1 MLNREIPFRP
11 KLEGDFRIRFYTA
24 VSCINEETSPLQ
36 IEQICMNEIN
46 WVQEVC
52 TYNLGQRKKY
62 RAVWMLFRDLTRASW
77 KACYRDG
84 VLYMSLPSLNGAE
97 LHDVSSPEVKKL
109 LRSWMSES
117 RHERLTSYID
127 FIQRMERNNTSN
139 HDISELIAD
148 GEELAIR
155 LERAHNGEIEL
166 SEAVRPYLQLV
177 VENERD
183 DFTGIKT
190 SEIWRYFRLTWST
203 PAETTPG
210 RTMQYLMA
218 LVSDSKGNVPKGNE
232 AETIYDQLAE
242 NEVIE
247 DNITLNSVE
256 SMRNVMQR
264 LLSVDKGV
272 FVVSALNDSM
282 ISYSAGSKYF
292 LTSGTGAPYERG
304 GEFIGSIIRGYCP
317 ELASYIRDLLEQA
330 SDPITLLFEPVLEA
344 DMEVFSDQNQ
354 YEDIP
359 AFKDIN
365 ERTQWFLNGIKD
377 GGTCLLNNLR
387 NHPNPLTQLRLFNF
401 FCVFSLMRYMTL
413 LEAFYCGERIRPIL
427 LDFSG
432 VSPSFSSVARASE
445 MSYTQIYKSINRFY
459 AWGYARWLD
468 EKGYSKKE
476 LLQSETPVYEE
487 RKAVSKASKEE
498 LDALWLLAKERAA
511 DLEGEEMYLTFGE
524 TMYDMLALEASSHPI
539 TYLRALGNLSGI
551 LYPPDKL
558 HPNKRFSVSQDII
571 EMLLRC
577 CVNPGEMISGMDI
590 RRRLWDRFGI
600 IVGGSQFEMQT
611 LQESGMILQIDED
624 ALDENFSSF
633 ASMLESMDFAELMA
647 DGILQIRL
655 GGAEK

>member
-1 MLNREIPFRP
+1 M
-11 KLEGDFRIRFYTA
+11 
-24 VSCINEETSPLQ
+24 
-36 IEQICMNEIN
+36 EQIFLKAAR
-46 WVQEVC
+46 QEVDRK
-52 TYNLGQRKKY
+52 YVGFQPNSGSVKPVHIASGAQRCIYGSFNRSKSIKK
-62 RAVWMLFRDLTRASW
+62 
-77 KACYRDG
+77 
-84 VLYMSLPSLNGAE
+84 
-97 LHDVSSPEVKKL
+97 
-109 LRSWMSES
+109 
-117 RHERLTSYID
+117 
-127 FIQRMERNNTSN
+127 
-139 HDISELIAD
+139 
-148 GEELAIR
+148 
-155 LERAHNGEIEL
+155 
-166 SEAVRPYLQLV
+166 
-177 VENERD
+177 
-183 DFTGIKT
+183 
-190 SEIWRYFRLTWST
+190 
-203 PAETTPG
+203 
-210 RTMQYLMA
+210 MA

-247 DNITLNSVE
+247 DNIVLNSVE
-256 SMRNVMQR
+256 SMRNIMQR

-272 FVVSALNDSM
+272 YVVSGLKDSM

-292 LTSGTGAPYERG
+292 LTSGTGAPYEGG

-317 ELASYIRDLLEQA
+317 ELASYISELLEQA
-330 SDPITLLFEPVLEA
+330 NDPITLLFEPILEA
-344 DMEVFSDQNQ
+344 DMEMFSDQDQ

-365 ERTQWFLNGIKD
+365 EHTQWFLNGIMD

-459 AWGYARWLD
+459 AWGYANWLD
-468 EKGYSKKE
+468 EKGYSKEE

-487 RKAVSKASKEE
+487 GKSISKVGEEE
-498 LDALWLLAKERAA
+498 LTALWLLAKERAS

-551 LYPPDKL
+551 LYPPDSL
-558 HPNKRFSVSQDII
+558 HPNKRFVVSQDII

-600 IVGGSQFEMQT
+600 IIGGSQFEMQT
-611 LQESGMILQIDED
+611 LQDSGMILQIDED
-624 ALDENFSSF
+624 ALDENFSLF
-633 ASMLESMDFAELMA
+633 ASLLESMDFAELMA

-655 GGAEK
+655 GGAEQ

>member
-1 MLNREIPFRP
+1 
-11 KLEGDFRIRFYTA
+11 
-24 VSCINEETSPLQ
+24 
-36 IEQICMNEIN
+36 
-46 WVQEVC
+46 
-52 TYNLGQRKKY
+52 
-62 RAVWMLFRDLTRASW
+62 
-77 KACYRDG
+77 
-84 VLYMSLPSLNGAE
+84 
-97 LHDVSSPEVKKL
+97 
-109 LRSWMSES
+109 
-117 RHERLTSYID
+117 
-127 FIQRMERNNTSN
+127 
-139 HDISELIAD
+139 
-148 GEELAIR
+148 
-155 LERAHNGEIEL
+155 
-166 SEAVRPYLQLV
+166 
-177 VENERD
+177 
-183 DFTGIKT
+183 
-190 SEIWRYFRLTWST
+190 
-203 PAETTPG
+203 
-210 RTMQYLMA
+210 
-218 LVSDSKGNVPKGNE
+218 
-232 AETIYDQLAE
+232 
-242 NEVIE
+242 
-247 DNITLNSVE
+247 
-256 SMRNVMQR
+256 
-264 LLSVDKGV
+264 
-272 FVVSALNDSM
+272 
-282 ISYSAGSKYF
+282 
-292 LTSGTGAPYERG
+292 
-304 GEFIGSIIRGYCP
+304 
-317 ELASYIRDLLEQA
+317 
-330 SDPITLLFEPVLEA
+330 
-344 DMEVFSDQNQ
+344 
-354 YEDIP
+354 
-359 AFKDIN
+359 
-365 ERTQWFLNGIKD
+365 
-377 GGTCLLNNLR
+377 
-387 NHPNPLTQLRLFNF
+387 
-401 FCVFSLMRYMTL
+401 MTL

-468 EKGYSKKE
+468 EKGYSKEE

-498 LDALWLLAKERAA
+498 LDALWLLAKERAS

-558 HPNKRFSVSQDII
+558 HPNKRFVVSQDII

>member
-1 MLNREIPFRP
+1 MILRAFFSFPNERQFIECQFFWEFRVIAINAAVLYSVYNAFPDFEPIKEAYTQMLHAVVFHEEAHESKDLVVFDLSKREALTGEILKQAILKMTAEDHYKECKKCPLYDSCVVNKNRRMLNN
-11 KLEGDFRIRFYTA
+11 A
-24 VSCINEETSPLQ
+24 
-36 IEQICMNEIN
+36 
-46 WVQEVC
+46 
-52 TYNLGQRKKY
+52 
-62 RAVWMLFRDLTRASW
+62 LFQ
-77 KACYRDG
+77 
-84 VLYMSLPSLNGAE
+84 
-97 LHDVSSPEVKKL
+97 
-109 LRSWMSES
+109 
-117 RHERLTSYID
+117 ERLGI
-127 FIQRMERNNTSN
+127 ILQRVS
-139 HDISELIAD
+139 
-148 GEELAIR
+148 
-155 LERAHNGEIEL
+155 
-166 SEAVRPYLQLV
+166 LQ
-177 VENERD
+177 
-183 DFTGIKT
+183 
-190 SEIWRYFRLTWST
+190 
-203 PAETTPG
+203 
-210 RTMQYLMA
+210 
-218 LVSDSKGNVPKGNE
+218 
-232 AETIYDQLAE
+232 
-242 NEVIE
+242 
-247 DNITLNSVE
+247 
-256 SMRNVMQR
+256 
-264 LLSVDKGV
+264 
-272 FVVSALNDSM
+272 
-282 ISYSAGSKYF
+282 
-292 LTSGTGAPYERG
+292 
-304 GEFIGSIIRGYCP
+304 GYCP

-558 HPNKRFSVSQDII
+558 HPNKRFFVSQDII

>member
-1 MLNREIPFRP
+1 M
-11 KLEGDFRIRFYTA
+11 
-24 VSCINEETSPLQ
+24 
-36 IEQICMNEIN
+36 EQIFLKAAR
-46 WVQEVC
+46 QEVDRK
-52 TYNLGQRKKY
+52 YVGFQPNSGSVKPVHIASGAQRCIYGSFNRSKSIKKM
-62 RAVWMLFRDLTRASW
+62 V
-77 KACYRDG
+77 
-84 VLYMSLPSLNGAE
+84 
-97 LHDVSSPEVKKL
+97 
-109 LRSWMSES
+109 
-117 RHERLTSYID
+117 
-127 FIQRMERNNTSN
+127 
-139 HDISELIAD
+139 
-148 GEELAIR
+148 
-155 LERAHNGEIEL
+155 
-166 SEAVRPYLQLV
+166 
-177 VENERD
+177 
-183 DFTGIKT
+183 
-190 SEIWRYFRLTWST
+190 
-203 PAETTPG
+203 
-210 RTMQYLMA
+210 
-218 LVSDSKGNVPKGNE
+218 LVSDSKGNIPKGNE
-232 AETIYDQLAE
+232 AETIYDHLTE

-247 DNITLNSVE
+247 DNIALSSIE

-272 FVVSALNDSM
+272 FVVRGTLNDSM
-282 ISYSAGSKYF
+282 ISYSAGSRYF

-317 ELASYIRDLLEQA
+317 ELASYIRELLEQA
-330 SDPITLLFEPVLEA
+330 SDPITLLFEPILEA

-377 GGTCLLNNLR
+377 GGACLLNNLR

-401 FCVFSLMRYMTL
+401 FCIFSLMRYMTL

-432 VSPSFSSVARASE
+432 VIPSFSSVAHASE
-445 MSYTQIYKSINRFY
+445 MSYTQIHKSINRFY

-468 EKGYSKKE
+468 EKGCSKEE

-498 LDALWLLAKERAA
+498 LDALWLLAKERAS
-511 DLEGEEMYLTFGE
+511 DLEGEEMYLAFGE

-558 HPNKRFSVSQDII
+558 HPKKRFAVSQDII

-590 RRRLWDRFGI
+590 RRRLWGRFGI

-633 ASMLESMDFAELMA
+633 ASMLESMDFAEIMA

-655 GGAEK
+655 GGA